1 MLLYKAP
8 VPSRHAGI
16 FTAVSASQTRL
27 SSACGLTAC
36 QASIFANPVRS
47 LPLASGHARGS
58 TPRWGLWCLQCLQR
72 PHGAL
77 AAAQTHF
84 RSPSLLPSI
93 ILIHILAYTHSF
105 LTAQFVLLLTAQGF
119 SERWGGW
126 PCSWL
131 ALAMLGPA
139 AARPWPQ
146 WWLGRSDFARPHV
159 PEWAAESAA
168 KPSCRG

>member
-1 MLLYKAP
+1 MLALPIASAPKRLTWLPLVLTTTPQAPSMLLYKAP

-16 FTAVSASQTRL
+16 STAVSASQTRL
-27 SSACGLTAC
+27 TSACGLTAC

-47 LPLASGHARGS
+47 LPLASSHARGS

-93 ILIHILAYTHSF
+93 ISSHIHTHF
-105 LTAQFVLLLTAQGF
+105 
-119 SERWGGW
+119 
-126 PCSWL
+126 
-131 ALAMLGPA
+131 
-139 AARPWPQ
+139 
-146 WWLGRSDFARPHV
+146 
-159 PEWAAESAA
+159 
-168 KPSCRG
+168 

>member
-1 MLLYKAP
+1 MLALAIASAPKRLTWLPLVLTTTPQAPSMLLYKAP

-16 FTAVSASQTRL
+16 STAVSASQTRL
-27 SSACGLTAC
+27 SSACGLSAW

-47 LPLASGHARGS
+47 LPLASSHARGS

-93 ILIHILAYTHSF
+93 ISSHIHTHF
-105 LTAQFVLLLTAQGF
+105 
-119 SERWGGW
+119 
-126 PCSWL
+126 
-131 ALAMLGPA
+131 
-139 AARPWPQ
+139 
-146 WWLGRSDFARPHV
+146 
-159 PEWAAESAA
+159 
-168 KPSCRG
+168 